1 MKPLVS
7 KCIVKIAIA
16 IILCVA
22 VSILISSF
30 APHLSNDMALGQ
42 LENDDM
48 SWSLMNAWYQIQSYS
63 GWIYALIGLGFG
75 ASISKDCYKYF
86 KSREENV

>member
-1 MKPLVS
+1 MKQLIS
-7 KCIVKIAIA
+7 KCVIKTVIA
-16 IILCVA
+16 IILCVTI
-22 VSILISSF
+22 SILISSF
-30 APHLSNDMALGQ
+30 TPHLSNDMAIGQ
-42 LENDDM
+42 LENDDV

>member
-1 MKPLVS
+1 MKQLVS
-7 KCIVKIAIA
+7 KCIVKTTIA
-16 IILCVA
+16 IILCA
-22 VSILISSF
+22 TISILISSL
-30 APHLSNDMALGQ
+30 APHLSNDIAIGQ

>member
-1 MKPLVS
+1 MKQLVS
-7 KCIVKIAIA
+7 KCVVKVAIA
-16 IILCVA
+16 IVLCVRI
-22 VSILISSF
+22 SILISSF
-30 APHLSNDMALGQ
+30 TPHLSNDMAIGQ
-42 LENDDM
+42 LENDDV

>member
-1 MKPLVS
+1 MKQLVS
-7 KCIVKIAIA
+7 KCVVKTAIA
-16 IILCVA
+16 IILCVII
-22 VSILISSF
+22 SILISSF
-30 APHLSNDMALGQ
+30 TPHLSNDMAIGQ

-48 SWSLMNAWYQIQSYS
+48 SWSLMNIWYQIQSYS
-63 GWIYALIGLGFG
+63 GWIYAFIGLGFS